1 VPFLPVFV
9 ITDPKNVSQANS
21 RLGSPAAAGINAAR
35 LLGHPVVA
43 SIAHRL
49 QRTPAQVAFRWG
61 LQMGQSVLPK
71 STDEARIMENLDVF
85 GWCIPE
91 ELMARMSEIQQVIG
105 RTKLFIYLFS
115 DVLVYATLLMLLLN
129 DRWLKECSGL
139 PVVG

>member
-1 VPFLPVFV
+1 V
-9 ITDPKNVSQANS
+9 ITNQKNVLQAYS
-21 RLGSPAAAGINAAR
+21 PLGSPAAAGVNAAS
-35 LLGHPVVA
+35 LLGHPVVT

-49 QRTPAQVAFRWG
+49 QRTPAQVAICWG

-71 STDEARIMENLDVF
+71 STDEARIVENLDVF

-91 ELMARMSEIQQVIG
+91 DLMARMLEIEQVIG
-105 RTKLFIYLFS
+105 LTKLFICLFS

-129 DRWLKECSGL
+129 DRWLKECSEL